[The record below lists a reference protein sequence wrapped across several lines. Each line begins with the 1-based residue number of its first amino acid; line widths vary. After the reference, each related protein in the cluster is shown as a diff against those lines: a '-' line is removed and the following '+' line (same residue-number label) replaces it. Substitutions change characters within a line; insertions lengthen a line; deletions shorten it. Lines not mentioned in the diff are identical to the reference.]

1 LLTQDSFKKDFY
13 SRFAIYMGDLLHY
26 KSTSQVIDS
35 IQAII
40 EPAMQDHLNR
50 WMQTNY
56 AKYGMDAMWW
66 RDMNSWRSEVTK
78 MKTWCNGRNP
88 EMYKQLRDFFKL
100 GIIMQLT
107 YETASDL
114 DKKPN
119 VFINNVL
126 MRNSGLNGSYFQ
138 GQKLELR
145 YDGNAPLY
153 GWEIT
158 ETVAG
163 TTTVNTYFQ
172 QNLSYSIKNACMS
185 VKIRLVNN
193 PTVITQPASPEI
205 KLLVLNN
212 QLQIS
217 NLQLPSVISI
227 YDISGKLVTKTTTTE
242 RSILIPFNRQRGIYI
257 VEVRNEMQKITR
269 KVVV

>member
-1 LLTQDSFKKDFY
+1 
-13 SRFAIYMGDLLHY
+13 
-26 KSTSQVIDS
+26 
-35 IQAII
+35 
-40 EPAMQDHLNR
+40 
-50 WMQTNY
+50 
-56 AKYGMDAMWW
+56 
-66 RDMNSWRSEVTK
+66 
-78 MKTWCNGRNP
+78 
-88 EMYKQLRDFFKL
+88 
-100 GIIMQLT
+100 
-107 YETASDL
+107 
-114 DKKPN
+114 
-119 VFINNVL
+119 

-138 GQKLELR
+138 GQTIELR

-172 QNLSYSIKNACMS
+172 QNLSYPVKNGCMS
-185 VKIRLVNN
+185 VKIKLVSN
-193 PTVITQPASPEI
+193 PTAITQPASPAI

-227 YDISGKLVTKTTTTE
+227 YDVSGKLVTKTTTAE
-242 RSILIPFNRQRGIYI
+242 RSIFIPLHRQRGVFI